1 VDYEVG
7 AKLSMFDRRLQFN
20 SSAFYDDYTNRH
32 VYGQIPDVIFGTL
45 PAIVNAPKSDIYGI
59 DGDVTYAITSSLRAL
74 VSGSVLTSKIDDYTG
89 YDPFGVSHD
98 YHGAPLPFAPHYS
111 MFASVT
117 QDFRL
122 TNAVTVQV
130 APDVSTIIASYREKR
145 QRLAMSSP

>member
-1 VDYEVG
+1 MDYEVG

-45 PAIVNAPKSDIYGI
+45 PAIVNVPKSDIYGI
-59 DGDVTYAITSSLRAL
+59 NGDVTYAITSSLRAL
-74 VSGSVLTSKIDDYTG
+74 VSGSVLSSKIDDYTG

-98 YHGAPLPFAPHYS
+98 YHGDPLPFAPHYS